1 MGLVV
6 FIEGVIDE
14 GILKNVVSIIYIERT
29 LFLSYTLT
37 TTKLTLIEF
46 S

>member
-6 FIEGVIDE
+6 FIRGVIDQ
-14 GILKNVVSIIYIERT
+14 GILERTT